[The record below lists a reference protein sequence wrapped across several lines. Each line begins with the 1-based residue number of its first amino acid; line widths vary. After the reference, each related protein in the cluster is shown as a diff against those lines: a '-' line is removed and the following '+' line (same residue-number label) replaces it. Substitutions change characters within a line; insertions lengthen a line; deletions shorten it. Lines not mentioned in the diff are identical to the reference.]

1 VRNLGFVPNVN
12 PAPAEKARALRAE
25 AFRIDKRAPIYAE
38 LSRCLIVDYVRGVRF
53 LHDES
58 PRDTPSAALA
68 FLTTAATQSC

>member
-1 VRNLGFVPNVN
+1 L
-12 PAPAEKARALRAE
+12 
-25 AFRIDKRAPIYAE
+25 RIDKRAPIYAE